1 MMKQRLLDLN
11 LPPLLPRQQMLSI
24 LLSQEYGHLPDAPV
38 DLAFRADALP
48 APTFGGKAT
57 VTRVTAGCT
66 V

>member
-38 DLAFRADALP
+38 DLAFQADALP
-48 APTFGGKAT
+48 APTSAAKQPSPGSPPA
-57 VTRVTAGCT
+57 AP
-66 V
+66 